1 MAESS
6 MFFDS
11 TVDDRRRYSSAAFAK
26 FMRLFY
32 SDGVVMNGDSS
43 LMVRKSEENLL
54 VTVDTG
60 SAVIRGYTYFNEDE
74 PLTLAIPPAHASL
87 ARIDR
92 VVLRLDLTL
101 GGRSITA
108 SVLQGTPSSSPVPPE
123 LTRTENVWELSLAQ
137 LRIPASAVA
146 VQTVTDERYQE
157 EVCGIAEGLYT
168 LDATEFQQ
176 QAEDILENLAVNS
189 VYANPNL
196 LLDSNFRLW
205 DEGESI
211 SVSPNGE
218 RYTATLWW
226 VANKSSRLITV
237 SKHSGGGMLIQFSG
251 GVSQTVQIAQPI
263 EDAELL
269 NGKTVTLSWSED
281 GEIYVK
287 TYVFRA
293 SESNS
298 AVIEITRS
306 SGSVVIDWMKLELGS
321 VATQFVPRSIA
332 EETQLA
338 ARYFWKSYSG
348 PAPSGF
354 EGKPTYAFF
363 TDNIGYTDV
372 VIPTPV
378 PMYRTPSAT
387 YYESDTAGAGTAS
400 IYTPPTGYY
409 VSPATVSPF
418 ISDRMFGL
426 RLHGHPANTP
436 GFIAFFVSLDAR
448 MTPVI

>member
-43 LMVRKSEENLL
+43 LMVRKSKENLL

-157 EVCGIAEGLYT
+157 GVCGIAEGLYT

-251 GVSQTVQIAQPI
+251 GASQTVQIAQPI

-287 TYVFRA
+287 SYVFRA

-332 EETQLA
+332 EEKCASLRYYQLLNSIISA
-338 ARYFWKSYSG
+338 HACD
-348 PAPSGF
+348 PSGDSF
-354 EGKPTYAFF
+354 YSYMLTE
-363 TDNIGYTDV
+363 
-372 VIPTPV
+372 
-378 PMYRTPSAT
+378 MQRTPDVSGSFRIYNPNGNTEIVHEIGVVLSSHTPTNVTFT
-387 YYESDTAGAGTAS
+387 YRVPYES
-400 IYTPPTGYY
+400 YL
-409 VSPATVSPF
+409 SPLAP
-418 ISDRMFGL
+418 IK
-426 RLHGHPANTP
+426 
-436 GFIAFFVSLDAR
+436 LDAR